1 MYNPTFKT
9 SSTKVPILSR
19 EQIDVIGE
27 NLNKLAETPCTKGN
41 AIPMIL
47 CRVDSTRINGSKGY
61 NKTDLEWMEWQA
73 NHLASAIL
81 MPKSMVIKTVRTAE
95 RRRCSVNAG
104 LEAVAATFNVSNDA
118 AWYRISELGLMH

>member
-1 MYNPTFKT
+1 
-9 SSTKVPILSR
+9 
-19 EQIDVIGE
+19 
-27 NLNKLAETPCTKGN
+27 
-41 AIPMIL
+41 
-47 CRVDSTRINGSKGY
+47 
-61 NKTDLEWMEWQA
+61 MEWQA